1 MKREIEVASKK
12 ISFTCDVCG
21 SSDDVCR
28 ICDGCKR
35 DLCDTCAVTG
45 VDDIFD
51 NDHYGNLSMC
61 KSCYAILETV
71 REAVQGTHDL
81 YNLQIEQLRKEFD
94 LSCKAKLRA
103 D

>member
-21 SSDDVCR
+21 NDDGVCR
-28 ICDGCKR
+28 VCDECRR
-35 DLCDTCAVTG
+35 DLCDACAVTE
-45 VDDIFD
+45 VNDIFD
-51 NDHYGNLSMC
+51 NDHYGNMSMC
-61 KSCYAILETV
+61 KSCYAILETF
-71 REAVQGTHDL
+71 RDAVQSAHDRHSMI
-81 YNLQIEQLRKEFD
+81 IEQLRKEFD